1 MIKQPTTLTSISPR
15 PELEHIRP
23 VKHGGFRS
31 TLEGQQILDFSANVN
46 PFGPSP
52 RVIEAIQ
59 NVPINQHPDPRATP
73 LRQALAAQQGVEPH
87 NVIVGNGSADLIY
100 QLTIAYL
107 RPNDRVVVVGP
118 TFGEYAMA
126 AAIMGAEVITTT
138 SWNYQDDQRQFT
150 FALDELVRLLEETQ
164 PRMLVLCNPN
174 NPTST
179 YLPQEDVERIIQ
191 AAPNTLVMLD
201 EAYIGFVEENRWRSN
216 ELLGCGN
223 LFILRT
229 MTKDYALTGLRVG
242 YGLGAPDMITALEKV
257 QPPWT
262 VNALAQQGGL
272 AALADQPFLHQSI
285 ESFNHSKHQLI
296 DDLRHMGYDP
306 IPPATLFFMVPVA
319 SAEMCAKC
327 LLEQGMLV
335 RDCTSFGLPTFI
347 RIGPRTPED
356 NGRLLHAIAT
366 CKGACHT
373 RARTVNG
380 NS

>member
-1 MIKQPTTLTSISPR
+1 
-15 PELEHIRP
+15 
-23 VKHGGFRS
+23 
-31 TLEGQQILDFSANVN
+31 
-46 PFGPSP
+46 
-52 RVIEAIQ
+52 
-59 NVPINQHPDPRATP
+59 
-73 LRQALAAQQGVEPH
+73 
-87 NVIVGNGSADLIY
+87 
-100 QLTIAYL
+100 
-107 RPNDRVVVVGP
+107 
-118 TFGEYAMA
+118 
-126 AAIMGAEVITTT
+126 
-138 SWNYQDDQRQFT
+138 
-150 FALDELVRLLEETQ
+150 
-164 PRMLVLCNPN
+164 
-174 NPTST
+174 
-179 YLPQEDVERIIQ
+179 
-191 AAPNTLVMLD
+191 
-201 EAYIGFVEENRWRSN
+201 
-216 ELLGCGN
+216 
-223 LFILRT
+223 
-229 MTKDYALTGLRVG
+229 
-242 YGLGAPDMITALEKV
+242 
-257 QPPWT
+257 
-262 VNALAQQGGL
+262 LAQQGGL